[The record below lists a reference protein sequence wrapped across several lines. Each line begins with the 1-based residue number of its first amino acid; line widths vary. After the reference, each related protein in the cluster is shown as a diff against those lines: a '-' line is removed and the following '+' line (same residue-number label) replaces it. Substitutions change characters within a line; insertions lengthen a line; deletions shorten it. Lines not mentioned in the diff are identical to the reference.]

1 MNRHFLSLGL
11 ATLSLIAAPIAFAQ
25 DAPPAQDPTTTA
37 AEPEE
42 AGTQA
47 NDKIT
52 WSQLD
57 ADGDGMLS
65 KTEAAP
71 VDALTRDFDTA
82 DTDKDGSLTADE
94 YKAHLAGQQQ
104 TPPAQQ

>member
-11 ATLSLIAAPIAFAQ
+11 ATISLIAAPIAFAQ
-25 DAPPAQDPTTTA
+25 DAPPTQDPTATA

-42 AGTQA
+42 AGTQQ
-47 NDKIT
+47 NDKVT

-57 ADGDGMLS
+57 ANGDGALS

-71 VDALTRDFDTA
+71 VDALSRDFDSA
-82 DTDKDGSLTADE
+82 DTDKDSSLTADE
-94 YKAHLAGQQQ
+94 YKAHLAGQQA
-104 TPPAQQ
+104 TPTQP

>member
-11 ATLSLIAAPIAFAQ
+11 ATISLIAAPIAFAQ
-25 DAPPAQDPTTTA
+25 DAPPTQDPTPPA

-42 AGTQA
+42 TGTS
-47 NDKIT
+47 DKIT

-71 VDALTRDFDTA
+71 VDALTRDFDSA

-94 YKAHLAGQQQ
+94 YKAHLAAQQQ
-104 TPPAQQ
+104 TPTQP

>member
-11 ATLSLIAAPIAFAQ
+11 ATLSLVAAPLAFAQ
-25 DAPPAQDPTTTA
+25 EAPPTQDPTATA

-42 AGTQA
+42 AG
-47 NDKIT
+47 KVT

-57 ADGDGMLS
+57 LDGDGKLS
-65 KTEAAP
+65 KTEAAS
-71 VDALTRDFDTA
+71 VDALSSDFDTA

-94 YKAHLAGQQQ
+94 YKAHLASKQE
-104 TPPAQQ
+104 TPTQP